1 MTQPDNLSFGTAIPD
16 DFGGIAE
23 FAGDAE
29 DLGFDRLSMGEH
41 VMDGDPPRPTVL
53 SITAM
58 AAAAGATRGIRLLTG
73 IVLIP
78 LYPPVLLAK
87 LVASLDVISGG
98 RLDFGIG
105 IGGQRNTR
113 VEFDAVGV
121 PAEER
126 GRRANEMLD
135 LLPRLWTEDRVSFDG
150 RYYRCQGV
158 TLLPRPVQKP
168 YPPIWVA
175 GREDAAMDRA
185 VRQGD
190 GWYPYL
196 YTVRRLRASVEK
208 ISERAAEVRRD
219 MSGFHWGL
227 LQPTCIADTKE
238 EALGMA
244 AASVGRRYATPQ
256 RSAEDIAQ
264 ALCITG
270 TPQDCIIEVEKRIE
284 AGARDIVFSWI
295 APEAKDAWRQM
306 KRAAEEVVP
315 YFR

>member
-16 DFGGIAE
+16 DFGAIAE
-23 FAGDAE
+23 FASEAE

-41 VMDGDPPRPTVL
+41 IMDGDPPRPTVL

-58 AAAAGATRGIRLLTG
+58 AAAAGATRDIRLLTG

-87 LVASLDVISGG
+87 LVSSLDVISGG

-105 IGGQRNTR
+105 IGGQRNTQ

-121 PAEER
+121 PVEER
-126 GRRANEMLD
+126 GRRANEMLE
-135 LLPRLWTEDRVSFDG
+135 LLTRLWTEDRVSFDG
-150 RYYRCQGV
+150 RYYRCDGV
-158 TLLPRPVQKP
+158 TLRPRPVQKP

-175 GREDAAMDRA
+175 GREDAAMARA

-196 YTVRRLRASVEK
+196 YTVRRLQASVEK
-208 ISERAAEVRRD
+208 VSERAAEAQRD
-219 MSGFHWGL
+219 MTGFHWGL

-238 EALGMA
+238 EALETA
-244 AASVGRRYATPQ
+244 AASVGRRHATPE
-256 RSAEDIAQ
+256 RSAEDIAE

-270 TPQDCIIEVEKRIE
+270 TPEDCILEVEKRIE

-295 APEAKDAWRQM
+295 APDPKDAWRQM
-306 KRAAEEVVP
+306 KRASEAVIP

>member
-1 MTQPDNLSFGTAIPD
+1 MTQPDSLSFGTAIPD
-16 DFGGIAE
+16 DFGAISQFAAE
-23 FAGDAE
+23 AE
-29 DLGFDRLSMGEH
+29 GLGFDRLSMGEH
-41 VMDGDPPRPTVL
+41 IMDGDPPRPTVL
-53 SITAM
+53 SVTAM
-58 AAAAGATRGIRLLTG
+58 AAAAGATRSIRLLTG

-121 PAEER
+121 PVEER
-126 GRRANEMLD
+126 GRRANEMLE
-135 LLPRLWTEDRVSFDG
+135 LLPRLWTEDRVSFEG
-150 RYYRCQGV
+150 RYYRCEGV
-158 TLLPRPVQKP
+158 TLRPRPVQQP
-168 YPPIWVA
+168 YPPVWVA

-185 VRQGD
+185 IRHGH

-196 YTVRRLRASVEK
+196 YTVRRLRASVDK
-208 ISERAAEVRRD
+208 ISKRAAEARRD

-238 EALGMA
+238 EALAMA
-244 AASVGRRYATPQ
+244 AASIGRRYATPT

-270 TPQDCIIEVEKRIE
+270 TSQDCIREVEKRVE
-284 AGARDIVFSWI
+284 AGARDIVFSWV
-295 APEAKDAWRQM
+295 APEPGDAWRQM
-306 KRAAEEVVP
+306 KQAAEEVLP
-315 YFR
+315 HFR